1 MLCLYPRADPFPYMR
16 KLIVPFLASL
26 AIFAVPLRAA
36 DPAPLALPAPKG
48 LLFPHEGSDL
58 KPDPAAHFGTLA
70 NGLRYVVRPNHEPK
84 GRASLRL
91 LVLAGSLHETDDQ
104 RGLAHFLE
112 HMAFNGSTHY
122 PPGTL
127 VEFFQR
133 MGMSFGGDTN
143 ASTSFDRTLYLLE
156 LAHADDATLAEG
168 LRVFSDYAGGLLLL
182 DEEIGKER
190 GVVLSEKR
198 VRDSVG
204 YRTFIAQFEAMLGTT
219 LLPKRVPIGLSEV
232 ITNSPRERFADFWN
246 TWYRPEKMAV
256 VVVGDFAD
264 AGAVEKMVGTAFS
277 GVTARAPAR
286 AEPALGELAK
296 FDGVRAIFHA
306 EAEAPAT
313 GVSITSTTPYAREPD
328 TAARQVKLLPRSL
341 ALSMLNRRFS
351 ILAKKENAPFVSA
364 GAGVSEQFDFMR
376 EAVVS
381 VSCKPEQWAAALAV
395 GEQELRRALE
405 HGFTAAELKEVAA
418 NQANG
423 LDQAVKTAST
433 RHSNQLADELA
444 ESLLDG
450 VVFTTPAADLA
461 LLQPAL
467 DKITPADC
475 LAALRA
481 DFAANGRFVMVTGNA
496 KIPGDASAAI
506 AAAYENSRA
515 VAVAAPDAQQDT
527 AWAYTSF
534 GEPGKVTKREHVA
547 DLDIE
552 LVTFAN
558 GVRLNI
564 KKTDFEAGRIRI
576 GARVGNGAITEPP
589 GQRGL
594 ASLAGG
600 TFGAGGL
607 GKHSADDLRRI
618 LAGKNVGV
626 GFGSGMD
633 AFSFGGGTTPG
644 DLLLELQMLAAQIT
658 DAGYRPEALRQAR
671 KGLEQMYLSFEHTA
685 NGPMSTEVASLLAS
699 GDPRF
704 GVPAK
709 EVMMARDL
717 DEVKAWLGPQLAH
730 GALEIAM
737 VGDLDIEAAI
747 AAVAQTLGALPPRD
761 PKPALAELKKVAFPA
776 QPFAKDY
783 VIASEIPK
791 GALTLFWPT
800 TDGMDVRRTRRLNLL
815 AAVFNDRLRV
825 KVREEIAGTYS
836 PHAGSSASDTFPG
849 YGYITASIDVDPGMV
864 GKISDLVISIADDLA
879 TNGVTSDELDRA
891 RQPLLTSQK
900 ESLRSNGY
908 WLGSVLS
915 RAQEKPE
922 TLDWARTRTAD
933 TEAITTAELS
943 ALAKQYLGRARV
955 SRATVLP
962 GAAAVAV
969 PPKN

>member
-1 MLCLYPRADPFPYMR
+1 MR
-16 KLIVPFLASL
+16 TLLALSL
-26 AIFAVPLRAA
+26 ATLALFAAPLCAA
-36 DPAPLALPAPKG
+36 DPATLALPAPKA
-48 LLFPHEGSDL
+48 LPFPHEGSDL
-58 KPDPAAHFGTLA
+58 KPDPAAHFGALP
-70 NGLRYVVRPNHEPK
+70 NGLRYVVLPNHEPK

-122 PPGTL
+122 APGTL

-168 LRVFSDYAGGLLLL
+168 LRVFGDYAGGLLLL
-182 DEEIGKER
+182 DDEINKER

-219 LLPKRVPIGLSEV
+219 LLPKRVPIGVSDV
-232 ITNSPRERFADFWN
+232 ITNAPRDRFADFWN

-264 AGAVEKMVGTAFS
+264 AAAVEKMVTTAFA

-286 AEPALGELAK
+286 PEPAMGELAK

-306 EAEAPAT
+306 EAEAPST
-313 GVSITSTTPYAREPD
+313 GISITSTTPYSHEPD
-328 TAARQVKLLPRSL
+328 NAAHQVKQLPRSL
-341 ALSMLNRRFS
+341 ALTMLNRRFS
-351 ILAKKENAPFVSA
+351 ILAKKEGAPFVSA
-364 GAGVSEQFDFMR
+364 GASVAEQFDFMR
-376 EAVVS
+376 EASVS
-381 VSCKPEQWAAALAV
+381 VSCKPEQWSAALAV

-405 HGFTAAELKEVAA
+405 HGFTAAELKEAAA

-444 ESLLDG
+444 ESLLDRA
-450 VVFTTPAADLA
+450 VFTTPADDLA
-461 LLQPAL
+461 LLRPAL

-481 DFAANGRFVMVTGNA
+481 DFAANGRFVMVTGNVT
-496 KIPGDASAAI
+496 IPGDAATVI
-506 AAAYENSRA
+506 ASAYENSHA
-515 VAVAAPDAQQDT
+515 VTVTPPDAEQDG
-527 AWAYTSF
+527 AWAYTKF

-552 LVTFAN
+552 LITFAN
-558 GVRLNI
+558 GVRLNL
-564 KKTDFEAGRIRI
+564 KKTDFEAGRIRV
-576 GARVGNGAITEPP
+576 GARVGNGTITEPP
-589 GQRGL
+589 TQRGL
-594 ASLAGG
+594 AALAGG

-626 GFGSGMD
+626 GFGPGTD
-633 AFSFGGGTTPG
+633 AFSFGGGTTPD
-644 DLLLELQMLAAQIT
+644 DLLLEMQLLTAQLT
-658 DAGYRPEALRQAR
+658 DAGYRAEALRQAR
-671 KGLEQMYLSFEHTA
+671 KGLEQLYLSFEHTA

-704 GVPAK
+704 GMPAK

-717 DEVKAWLGPQLAH
+717 DEVKAWLTPQLAR
-730 GALEIAM
+730 GALEVAI

-747 AAVAQTLGALPPRD
+747 AAVAQTVGALPPREER
-761 PKPALAELKKVAFPA
+761 PALSDLKKLAFPA

-783 VIASEIPK
+783 TIASEIPK

-800 TDGMDVRRTRRLNLL
+800 TDGLDMRRTRRLNML
-815 AAVFNDRLRV
+815 AAIFNDRLRV
-825 KVREEIAGTYS
+825 RVREEIGGSYS
-836 PHAGSSASDTFPG
+836 PRAGSSASDTFPG
-849 YGYITASIDVDPGMV
+849 YGYISASIDVDPAMA
-864 GKISDLVISIADDLA
+864 GKITDLVIAIANDLA
-879 TNGVTSDELDRA
+879 ANGVTSDELDRA
-891 RQPLLTSQK
+891 RQPILTAQK

-922 TLDWARTRTAD
+922 MLDWARTRTAD
-933 TEAITTAELS
+933 TEAITIAEIGE
-943 ALAKQYLGRARV
+943 LAKQYLSRDRV

-962 GAAAVAV
+962 GAAVV
-969 PPKN
+969 PAPVKN